1 MIKPL
6 LENKLITLKDLLVF
20 HMLNEPS
27 EQILE
32 RMNTLLN
39 LTGKDADNTN
49 AKSILKDNP
58 DSEKVI
64 KEKNIMKQI
73 QADKATNPKENKIKV
88 DWKQSEDVINS
99 MKQDIDDILFFY
111 LNEKNL
117 NIDFNEIDSLIETII
132 EITIS
137 NY

>member
-73 QADKATNPKENKIKV
+73 QADKATSPKENKIKV
-88 DWKQSEDVINS
+88 EDKSEN
-99 MKQDIDDILFFY
+99 K
-111 LNEKNL
+111 
-117 NIDFNEIDSLIETII
+117 NEIKKEEPKTKKNRVKNHMLIV
-132 EITIS
+132 IS
-137 NY
+137 VQ